1 MSFTNHLI
9 KSPLFVYNL
18 KYMMSYFFF
27 SVSILFIILFT
38 TQTNIFVFE
47 EHTTIIRILIIFF
60 WSLLSLFLSRVICYK
75 RSEQPILN
83 NTIFYYEDI

>member
-1 MSFTNHLI
+1 
-9 KSPLFVYNL
+9 
-18 KYMMSYFFF
+18 MMSYFFF

-60 WSLLSLFLSRVICYK
+60 WGLLSLCISRVICYK
-75 RSEQPILN
+75 RREQPILN
-83 NTIFYYEDI
+83 NTLFYYEDV